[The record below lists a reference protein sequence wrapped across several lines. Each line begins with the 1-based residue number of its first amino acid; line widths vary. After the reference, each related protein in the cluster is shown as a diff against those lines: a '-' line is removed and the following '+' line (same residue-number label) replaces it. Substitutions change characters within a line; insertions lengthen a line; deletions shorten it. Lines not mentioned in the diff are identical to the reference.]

1 MKTQTSS
8 TITVATYFTLIRI
21 ACIPF
26 IFLSIVN
33 HSWIALT
40 GLFII
45 ASITDVI
52 DGFIARSFDQ
62 VSWLGTVLDPLADK
76 LLLVTIYAGLTFSN
90 FIPIALPQWFLWFV
104 VIHEALLIL
113 GAFYWSFI
121 KHAIQINPSWLAKL
135 VGVAQFLFISWVLLS
150 GFVGTISETL
160 FYQLLI
166 LLAIARLC
174 VLIEYGIRTY
184 TTLES
189 L

>member
-1 MKTQTSS
+1 MKTHTS
-8 TITVATYFTLIRI
+8 TAITVATYFTLLRI

-33 HSWIALT
+33 HAWIALMV
-40 GLFII
+40 LFSI
-45 ASITDVI
+45 ASVTDVI
-52 DGFIARSFDQ
+52 DGFVARTFDQ

-76 LLLVTIYAGLTFSN
+76 LLLITLYAGLTYSSFL
-90 FIPIALPQWFLWFV
+90 PLPVPQWFLWL
-104 VIHEALLIL
+104 VILHELVL
-113 GAFYWSFI
+113 GIGTLYWAII
-121 KHAIQINPSWLAKL
+121 KHAIHIKPSWLAKL
-135 VGVAQFLFISWVLLS
+135 VGVAQFLFIFWVLLS

-174 VLIEYGIRTY
+174 VLTQYGIRIY

-189 L
+189 R